1 MVGDAMFCQRD
12 LAQKVIDAGGDYVFT
27 VKGNQPGLET
37 DIRAGFA
44 FEDAARRKLEMLD
57 AAITD
62 LHTLHSGMDVVER
75 MAVTSD
81 FMETVMTIA
90 LYVRE
95 LATRPADQP
104 VPVVISPN

>member
-1 MVGDAMFCQRD
+1 MQTNLGRAITEIQRD
-12 LAQKVIDAGGDYVFT
+12 AAGTSTPDLRSVIEIG
-27 VKGNQPGLET
+27 
-37 DIRAGFA
+37 
-44 FEDAARRKLEMLD
+44 LEMLD

-62 LHTLHSGMDVVER
+62 LHALHSGMDVVER

-104 VPVVISPN
+104 VPVVINPN

>member
-1 MVGDAMFCQRD
+1 MQTNLGRAITEIQRD
-12 LAQKVIDAGGDYVFT
+12 AAGTSTPDLRSDIEI
-27 VKGNQPGLET
+27 GLEV
-37 DIRAGFA
+37 
-44 FEDAARRKLEMLD
+44 LN

-62 LHTLHSGMDVVER
+62 LHALHPGMDVVER